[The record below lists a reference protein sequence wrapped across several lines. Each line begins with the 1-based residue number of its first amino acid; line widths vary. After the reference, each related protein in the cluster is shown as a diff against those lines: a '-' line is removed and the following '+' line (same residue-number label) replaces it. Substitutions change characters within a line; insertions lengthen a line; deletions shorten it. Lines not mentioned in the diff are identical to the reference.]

1 MGLRLAA
8 GSQHACGPHAGTLA
22 APAALAALAALAAPL
37 RSTACRASAVSCP
50 PASHTLRSA
59 SAASGLVRLRDRLR
73 VGLGFGLGLRLG
85 LGLGLDVEEGDRCS
99 GRGESSW
106 SSRWTSSG
114 ERGHGRLYRPKMH
127 CVRLPPWPTA
137 SLALA

>member
-22 APAALAALAALAAPL
+22 APAALAALAAPL

-59 SAASGLVRLRDRLR
+59 SAASGLVRVRDRLR
-73 VGLGFGLGLRLG
+73 LGIG
-85 LGLGLDVEEGDRCS
+85 
-99 GRGESSW
+99 
-106 SSRWTSSG
+106 
-114 ERGHGRLYRPKMH
+114 
-127 CVRLPPWPTA
+127 
-137 SLALA
+137 